1 MGVIRRSPCERYIKY
16 LLVHPDGYSTD
27 AVRDIIRGHGLDYPS
42 DDYVERLRKKVR
54 QFLPVPFRPT
64 DTGHSRSRRFI
75 SKEQIY
81 GFFIPDKSSLVAHKL
96 LEQSRAKEVI
106 EAMSLAGESPA
117 FISHRVKMLGLR
129 CTPEAIDR
137 YFHYYWD
144 LNLVDSTE
152 VRALLKLRVEYLP
165 FGRGGMEASRDQL
178 LQYTVL
184 KNASYKDP
192 RRMLTEMPVT
202 PVAGMLGQMR
212 LGLMPGRVDLA
223 RIAEAGRAAA
233 AGRVLEA
240 MILGGPQDAA
250 RARDYATVATL
261 MTELIEKIGS
271 PDVALQKELQKLSIA
286 TEDGPIPHV
295 AELPPGDT
303 FTLDLQKHPEK
314 EKANVTSR
322 GEALKAGGV
331 DGGAEGE
338 G

>member
-1 MGVIRRSPCERYIKY
+1 VIRRSPCERYVKY
-16 LLVHPDGYSTD
+16 LLVHPDGYSID

-42 DDYVERLRKKVR
+42 DDYASRLQKRLK

-64 DTGHSRSRRFI
+64 NTAHSRSRRFVA
-75 SKEQIY
+75 KEQIY
-81 GFFIPDKSSLVAHKL
+81 GFFVPDKASLMAHSL
-96 LEQSRAKEVI
+96 LEQSRAKEII
-106 EAMSLAGESPA
+106 EAMSIAGESPA
-117 FISHRVKMLGLR
+117 FICHRVKILGLR
-129 CTPEAIDR
+129 CTPEAIER
-137 YFHYYWD
+137 YLHYYWD
-144 LNLVDSTE
+144 LNFVDSTE
-152 VRALLKLRVEYLP
+152 LRALLRMRVEYLSIWRNGVDP
-165 FGRGGMEASRDQL
+165 NAEQMM
-178 LQYTVL
+178 QYAAL
-184 KNASYKDP
+184 KSSSYKDP

-233 AGRVLEA
+233 AGRVLES

-271 PDVALQKELQKLSIA
+271 PDVALQKELQKLAIA
-286 TEDGPIPHV
+286 TEDGPIPHI

-314 EKANVTSR
+314 EKEHVVDPER
-322 GEALKAGGV
+322 EARPTGGT
-331 DGGAEGE
+331 D
-338 G
+338 